1 MFKINN
7 GKKIYSNMV
16 DKNKIFLC
24 AKNIVNAIN
33 IQRKGENILVKGGT
47 YSQDLLEEIALNI
60 YRNNGIPVIISN
72 SDNYIN
78 TMYQDTSIS
87 SEILEITP
95 LHYLKLIENI
105 DAYIVIEPYEDPGV
119 LGNAPREK
127 LNAKLKHDAPLRD
140 ILYGRKEEYAPGK
153 KWCYAGWPSRK
164 AAKYYDIEYELLEK
178 FIVGG
183 MSVPQNK
190 MDEITKS
197 LGTFFENAK
206 NVHVSDD
213 LGTDFIVTIQDRPM
227 TLDNGLLSDDQ
238 IALGLL
244 GGNLP
249 AGEVFFPPHEKIGEG
264 TLFCPLTRDR
274 MTNKIVKNTHLRF
287 KEGKLLIDEVTSDEN
302 QSALINTFKDSEKID
317 REKNLPE
324 LRTYNVAELGIGCN
338 PEITKTIG
346 YILTDEK
353 INGSVHLAFGSNKMM
368 GGTSVSQ
375 LHWDFV
381 TAPQANITVEY
392 KDGTKKQIMEKGKL
406 VQ

>member
-1 MFKINN
+1 MVDI
-7 GKKIYSNMV
+7 KKI
-16 DKNKIFLC
+16 KLC
-24 AKNIVNAIN
+24 AETIVNAIN

-47 YSQDLLEEIALNI
+47 YSQDLLEEIALEV
-60 YRNNGIPVIISN
+60 YRNNGIPVILSS
-72 SDNYIN
+72 SDNYTN
-78 TMYQDTSIS
+78 TIYQDDSIKS
-87 SEILEITP
+87 DILEIFP
-95 LHYLKLIENI
+95 EHYRKLIENI

-119 LGNAPREK
+119 LGDAPREK
-127 LNAKLKHDAPLRD
+127 LNAKIKHNAPLKD
-140 ILYGRKEEYAPGK
+140 ILYGGTKEYTPGK

-164 AAKYYDIEYELLEK
+164 AAKYYNVEFDLLEK

-183 MSVPQNK
+183 MSVPQTK
-190 MDEITKS
+190 MGEITKN
-197 LGTFFENAK
+197 LGRFFENAK
-206 NVHVSDD
+206 NVYVSDD
-213 LGTDFIVTIQDRPM
+213 LGTDFTVTIQDRPM
-227 TLDNGLLSDDQ
+227 ILDDGLLSDDR

-274 MTNKIVKNTHLRF
+274 MTNKIIKNTNLKF
-287 KEGKLLIDEVTSDEN
+287 KDGKLLIDEVTSDEH
-302 QSALINTFKDSEKID
+302 QTELINTFKDSEKID
-317 REKNLPE
+317 KEKNLPE

-338 PEITKTIG
+338 PEITKAIG

-392 KDGTKKQIMEKGKL
+392 KNGTKKQIMEKGKL
-406 VQ
+406 IQ

>member
-1 MFKINN
+1 MNFEKI
-7 GKKIYSNMV
+7 K
-16 DKNKIFLC
+16 LC
-24 AKNIVNAIN
+24 AKNIVKAIN
-33 IQRKGENILVKGGT
+33 IQKKGENVLIKGGI
-47 YSQDLLEEIALNI
+47 YSQDLLEEIALEV

-72 SDNYIN
+72 SDNY
-78 TMYQDTSIS
+78 TETLYQDSSIT

-95 LHYLKLIENI
+95 LHYLKLLENI
-105 DAYIVIEPYEDPGV
+105 DAYIVIEPDENPGV
-119 LGNAPREK
+119 RANAPREK
-127 LNAKLKHDAPLRD
+127 LNAKIKFNAPLKD
-140 ILYGRKEEYAPGK
+140 ILYGGKEEYAPGK

-164 AAKYYDIEYELLEK
+164 AAKYYNIEYDLLEK
-178 FIVGG
+178 FIIGG

-190 MDEITKS
+190 MGEITKN
-197 LGTFFENAK
+197 LGSFFENAK
-206 NVHVSDD
+206 NVYVYDD
-213 LGTDFIVTIQDRPM
+213 LGTDFTVTIQDRPM
-227 TLDNGLLSDDQ
+227 ILDNGLLTDDR
-238 IALGLL
+238 IAVGLL

-249 AGEVFFPPHEKIGEG
+249 SGEVFFPPHEKIGEG

-274 MTNKIVKNTHLRF
+274 MTNKIIKNTLLRF

-302 QSALINTFKDSEKID
+302 QNDLINTFKDSEKID

-338 PEITKTIG
+338 PEITKAIG

-392 KDGTKKQIMEKGKL
+392 KNGTKKQIMEKGKL
-406 VQ
+406 V

>member
-1 MFKINN
+1 MVELEKI
-7 GKKIYSNMV
+7 K
-16 DKNKIFLC
+16 LC

-60 YRNNGIPVIISN
+60 YRNNGIPVVISN

-78 TMYQDTSIS
+78 TIYQDASIS
-87 SEILEITP
+87 SEIIEITP

-105 DAYIVIEPYEDPGV
+105 DAYIVVEPYEDPGV

-127 LNAKLKHDAPLRD
+127 LNAKIKFNAPIKD
-140 ILYGRKEEYAPGK
+140 ILYGGKAEYAPGK

-164 AAKYYDIEYELLEK
+164 AAKYYNIEYDLLEK

-190 MDEITKS
+190 MDEITKD
-197 LGTFFENAK
+197 LGKSFENTK
-206 NVHVSDD
+206 DVHVTDD
-213 LGTDFIVTIQDRPM
+213 LGTDFTVTIQDRPM
-227 TLDNGLLSDDQ
+227 ILDNGLLSDDR
-238 IALGLL
+238 IAVGLL

-274 MTNKIVKNTHLRF
+274 MTNKIIKNTHLRF
-287 KEGKLLIDEVTSDEN
+287 KEGKLLIDEITSEEN
-302 QSALINTFKDSEKID
+302 QSYLINTFKDSEKID
-317 REKNLPE
+317 REKNVPE

-338 PEITKTIG
+338 PEITKAIG

-392 KDGTKKQIMEKGKL
+392 KNGTKKKIMEKGKL
-406 VQ
+406 VL